1 MDKLDTGKLKT
12 SAFYLSKLKD
22 VIKNEVVKKT
32 VYNKLVKTIN
42 ATQTTDTS
50 NLVKNAEKDR
60 KINEIE
66 QKINHDIFIT
76 TREFNKL
83 TANNFDPRL
92 KQVKLATKDDT
103 TDIAKN

>member
-1 MDKLDTGKLKT
+1 MDKLDIGKLKT

-50 NLVKNAEKDR
+50 NLVEN
-60 KINEIE
+60 
-66 QKINHDIFIT
+66 
-76 TREFNKL
+76 
-83 TANNFDPRL
+83 
-92 KQVKLATKDDT
+92 
-103 TDIAKN
+103 TD